1 LVEIVSLFD
10 LKDINKAPA
19 SFNEEKLLWLNQEYI
34 KNATPEHL
42 IEHLEWHLQHQKID
56 ISNGA
61 DLALV
66 VASLQQ
72 RSKTLVEMSEGLKM
86 FYQDFN
92 EFDEKLANKQFKDKV
107 PINSA
112 TKSILPALP
121 LPLNANLKGCPTLPK
136 PSSNSSQTCLNR

>member
-1 LVEIVSLFD
+1 VPSLRAIIKSSNVFSLAEIVSLFD

-86 FYQDFN
+86 LFFFIKTGRGFVDIF
-92 EFDEKLANKQFKDKV
+92 
-107 PINSA
+107 
-112 TKSILPALP
+112 
-121 LPLNANLKGCPTLPK
+121 
-136 PSSNSSQTCLNR
+136 